1 MLCASAEASIKNS
14 RTLLRVSLLLMTLKV
29 LVLALSQ
36 SMWWVYCAAI
46 LQGAS
51 YGLYTPA
58 VVNYIKE
65 RTSYSNAAKGQS
77 VASIASSLGGVC
89 GMLIAGRLLDLMPV
103 KTVLLIMAAV
113 SLAGALATWRATGM
127 ISPEE

>member
-1 MLCASAEASIKNS
+1 MILFSKVSIKSS
-14 RTLLRVSLLLMTLKV
+14 RLLLRASLLLMTLKV

-36 SMWWVYCAAI
+36 NMGWVYCAAI

-58 VVNYIKE
+58 IVNYIKS
-65 RTSYSNAAKGQS
+65 RTSYANAAKGQS

-89 GMLIAGRLLDLMPV
+89 GMLITGRLLDLMPV

-113 SLAGALATWRATGM
+113 SLAGALATWRATEK